1 MRIVRALALVATVTI
16 LVACS
21 AVPRLDEVRV
31 HVDNGTDIP
40 IAIYVD
46 GVWRGTDEPGA
57 TIVVPLGEDLRPI
70 TVEARSPNDAVLATL
85 DVPLGPMKALLDREG
100 DAWGAEFAVP
110 CGGIR
115 IFVGELGPYAVMA
128 PASAVPAGPCP

>member
-1 MRIVRALALVATVTI
+1 MAWR
-16 LVACS
+16 

-31 HVDNGTDIP
+31 QVDNGTDIP

-46 GVWRGTDEPGA
+46 GVWRGTNQPGA
-57 TIVVPLGEDLRPI
+57 TIVVPIGEDLRPI
-70 TVEARSPNDAVLATL
+70 TVEARSPNDAMLATL

-115 IFVGELGPYAVMA
+115 IFVGELDRMRWWHRLPR
-128 PASAVPAGPCP
+128 SRRVPAREGIGGPPPSTLRA